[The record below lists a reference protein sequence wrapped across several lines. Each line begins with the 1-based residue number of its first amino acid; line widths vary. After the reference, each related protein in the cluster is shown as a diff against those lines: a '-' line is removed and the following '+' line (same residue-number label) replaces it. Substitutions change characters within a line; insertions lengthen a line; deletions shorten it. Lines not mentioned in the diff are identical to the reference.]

1 MDEACAHPADF
12 SGSIEYIAPAG
23 IMRLRQTRSNG
34 VVADTVEFTRREPI
48 AYKLQARC
56 HTLIVS
62 ERQARDDGETVLEGL
77 PKSRLREFSQK
88 LSFVPSGHHFFGWQK
103 PRVLNRVTY
112 LYLDPKSRLLDAE
125 LGLSEIELKPRLFFF
140 DHNIW
145 ETALKLKAQ
154 VGQENSSAHAEALA
168 LVLVHELIGLER
180 PALSLTPIRG
190 GLAAW
195 QQKKLAEYVDEH
207 LNENISLNAL
217 ASMAQLSPYHFAR
230 AFKQTFGAPP
240 HRYIT
245 GRRMVRAKS
254 LLANPART
262 VTEIGNVVGF
272 VETSSFTAAFRRVI
286 GMTPTAYRRQID

>member
-1 MDEACAHPADF
+1 MDENCAPPADF
-12 SGSIEYIAPAG
+12 SGSIEYNVPAG
-23 IMRLRQTRSNG
+23 IMRQRQTRSNG
-34 VVADTVEFTRREPI
+34 IVADMVEFTRREPI
-48 AYKLQARC
+48 AYELQARC

-77 PKSRLREFSQK
+77 PKSRLREFSHK

-103 PRVLNRVTY
+103 PRVLNQVTY

-140 DHNIW
+140 DQNIW
-145 ETALKLKAQ
+145 ETALKLRAQ

-168 LVLVHELIGLER
+168 LVLAHELIQLDR
-180 PALSLTPIRG
+180 LASPLAPIRG

-195 QQKKLAEYVDEH
+195 QHKKLAEFVNEH

-217 ASMAQLSPYHFAR
+217 ADIAGLSPYHFAR
-230 AFKQTFGAPP
+230 AFKQTFGASP
-240 HRYIT
+240 HRYVT
-245 GRRMVRAKS
+245 GRRMARAKA

-262 VTEIGNVVGF
+262 VTEIGALVGF
-272 VETSSFTAAFRRVI
+272 VETSSFTAAFRRVTGI
-286 GMTPTAYRRQID
+286 TPTAYRRQID